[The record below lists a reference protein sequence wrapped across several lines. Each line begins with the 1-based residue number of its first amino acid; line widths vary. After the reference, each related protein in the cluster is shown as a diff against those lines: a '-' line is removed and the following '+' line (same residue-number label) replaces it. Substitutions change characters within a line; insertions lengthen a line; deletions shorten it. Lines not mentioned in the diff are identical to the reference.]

1 MMMIRK
7 FLSELFSDFFAWSL
21 QRQADKLFRKG
32 IKENEKLLKRIDNF
46 IDRAWRNTC
55 ATIFYYFD
63 KRVEEDDIDWLNMH
77 NYIQSQKDKD

>member
-1 MMMIRK
+1 MLGLCKDRQINYLEK
-7 FLSELFSDFFAWSL
+7 ELKKM
-21 QRQADKLFRKG
+21 R
-32 IKENEKLLKRIDNF
+32 KLLKRIDNF

-77 NYIQSQKDKD
+77 NYIQSEKDKD

>member
-1 MMMIRK
+1 MR
-7 FLSELFSDFFAWSL
+7 
-21 QRQADKLFRKG
+21 
-32 IKENEKLLKRIDNF
+32 KLLKRIDNF

-77 NYIQSQKDKD
+77 NFMQSEKKKD

>member
-1 MMMIRK
+1 MLGLCKDKQINY
-7 FLSELFSDFFAWSL
+7 LEEELKKM
-21 QRQADKLFRKG
+21 R
-32 IKENEKLLKRIDNF
+32 KLLKRIDNF

>member
-1 MMMIRK
+1 MR
-7 FLSELFSDFFAWSL
+7 
-21 QRQADKLFRKG
+21 
-32 IKENEKLLKRIDNF
+32 KLLKRIDNF

-77 NYIQSQKDKD
+77 NFIQSEKNVEFNEKEYWENRTKVYLEETKHIDKWKND

>member
-1 MMMIRK
+1 MR
-7 FLSELFSDFFAWSL
+7 
-21 QRQADKLFRKG
+21 
-32 IKENEKLLKRIDNF
+32 KLLKRIDNF
-46 IDRAWRNTC
+46 IDRAWRNTS

>member
-1 MMMIRK
+1 MDWHLYLH
-7 FLSELFSDFFAWSL
+7 LSPHKKM
-21 QRQADKLFRKG
+21 R
-32 IKENEKLLKRIDNF
+32 KLLKRIDNF

-77 NYIQSQKDKD
+77 NFMQSENKKD